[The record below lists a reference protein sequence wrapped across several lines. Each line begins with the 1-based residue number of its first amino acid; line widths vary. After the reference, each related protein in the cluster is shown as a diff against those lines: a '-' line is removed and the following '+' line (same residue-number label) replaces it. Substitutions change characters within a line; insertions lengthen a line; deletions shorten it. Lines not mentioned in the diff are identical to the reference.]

1 MRKRTMR
8 LAVLGA
14 LMGVATIA
22 QAAVPAGSLPG
33 SFQSSV
39 SATYTGSGRQ
49 GTITFNS
56 TSPQVMQWGGTPSF
70 SGQTVQAP
78 SGVTT
83 NAGFDIG
90 QGASLTITN
99 NQGTKGSGLLV
110 IDATGNPSE
119 IAGSLI
125 NSGTPEGIFV
135 ANSNG
140 VTVDGTATISGPTGA
155 FFGILGYTPDANTF
169 LSTNAVTIDGSTPT
183 NNGTMTIAPGAN
195 LSGVNTLLVAG
206 NGAVNI
212 GASNLSGSNAA
223 NNAFVVSAGDALK
236 VTNTIHW
243 GLGSIN
249 PNAVLTLSGGTASN
263 PMELDGVQGG
273 VVNVTGNVAGD
284 PSATSNTLGAGQLRV
299 EYTNALNIDSGAS
312 VSGSD
317 VSLFGVPVSGR
328 KIAGN
333 VNIYGTVTATGGVGA
348 ANPGGDVYILRANS
362 ILEWGS
368 GSVNFPNATA
378 VSDPGELVPEF
389 ASDWFN
395 PTNYHAHNGNLLYGG
410 FNINAGNNGSG
421 SVVVYPDAMIGV
433 PGLDGQPRKY
443 ADIAVNGTLT
453 LFDPPASLGYS
464 YTAPAGTLPDSQ
476 SGLGQFLVA
485 SATGN
490 IVLGSTINGTEQ
502 GFYWPG
508 FLGVVNVT
516 PGNPGALNPDGLI
529 GLRGPLSNAVAQ
541 TFQPTGLFTSGG
553 LYLLSLNP
561 IQGISSSN
569 TITTNENSNITVSGL
584 GSGNAAYY
592 VNNGY
597 NADMYH
603 YVLNGT
609 SLTPVNVNPV
619 NSSAQ

>member
-1 MRKRTMR
+1 MRKHTMR

-39 SATYTGSGRQ
+39 SATYTGSGSQ

-78 SGVTT
+78 SGVAT

-99 NQGTKGSGLLV
+99 QASKGSGLLL
-110 IDATGNPSE
+110 IDATGNASE

-169 LSTNAVTIDGSTPT
+169 LSTNTVTIDGSTPT
-183 NNGTMTIAPGAN
+183 NNGAMTIAPGAN
-195 LSGVNTLLVAG
+195 LSGVNNLLVAG

-212 GASNLSGSNAA
+212 GASNIIGSNSE
-223 NNAFVVSAGDALK
+223 NNAMVVSAGDALT
-236 VTNTIHW
+236 VTHQVNW
-243 GLGSIN
+243 GQGSIN

-273 VVNVTGNVAGD
+273 IVNVTGNVAGD
-284 PSATSNTLGAGQLRV
+284 PSGTSNTEGAGYLKM
-299 EYTNALNIDSGAS
+299 EYTNALNIDNGAS
-312 VSGSD
+312 VSGS
-317 VSLFGVPVSGR
+317 GVDLLGTPVSGQQ
-328 KIAGN
+328 IAGN
-333 VNIYGTVTATGGVGA
+333 VNIYGTVTATGGAGA
-348 ANPGGDVYILRANS
+348 AIPGGDVYILEANS
-362 ILEWGS
+362 ILEWGN
-368 GSVNFPNATA
+368 GSVDFPNAT
-378 VSDPGELVPEF
+378 VNNPGVLVPEF
-389 ASDWFN
+389 ASDLFN
-395 PTNYHAHNGNLLYGG
+395 PTNYHANNGNLLYGG

-421 SVVVYPDAMIGV
+421 SVVVEPDAMIGV
-433 PGLDGQPRKY
+433 PGLSGQPRKY
-443 ADIAVNGTLT
+443 ADIAVNGSLI

-464 YTAPAGTLPDSQ
+464 YTAPSGAMPDSQ

-485 SATGN
+485 SATGD
-490 IVLGSTINGTEQ
+490 ILLGHAVNGTEQ

-516 PGNPGALNPDGLI
+516 PGNPGALNPDGFI
-529 GLRGPLSNAVAQ
+529 GLGGPLSNAVAQ